1 MKKTKA
7 ISEARA
13 KPTRKAK
20 PKQAIATA
28 VHAPKKPSA
37 QAPPPPSPR
46 LPKTMA
52 KTVPTPVPATS
63 GPAAGTGQIL
73 AELKALRAFLQPSDR
88 SLPTSADHVLE
99 SGVHSIRRLLSE
111 LLEKQTHGIL
121 ARLVALL
128 DTATEAPRVAREIE
142 ALLDELGAVRFR
154 AESLDYVDPLVHTVV
169 EERPQSDM
177 TEGLIVATIRPG
189 YRTGVGTVLAKA
201 CVAVSRRN

>member
-7 ISEARA
+7 IAETPA

-20 PKQAIATA
+20 PKQAATA
-28 VHAPKKPSA
+28 VRAPKKPSA
-37 QAPPPPSPR
+37 QVPPSPSQP
-46 LPKTMA
+46 LAKTMR
-52 KTVPTPVPATS
+52 KMV
-63 GPAAGTGQIL
+63 PAAGEPTAGTDQIL
-73 AELKALRAFLQPSDR
+73 TELKALRALLQPSDR
-88 SLPTSADHVLE
+88 SVPTSADHVLE

-128 DTATEAPRVAREIE
+128 DTAAEAPRVAREIE

-154 AESLDYVDPLVHTVV
+154 AESWDFVDPLVHTVV
-169 EERPQSDM
+169 EERPRSDM
-177 TEGLIVATIRPG
+177 TEGLIIATIRPG

-201 CVAVSRRN
+201 GVAVSRRN